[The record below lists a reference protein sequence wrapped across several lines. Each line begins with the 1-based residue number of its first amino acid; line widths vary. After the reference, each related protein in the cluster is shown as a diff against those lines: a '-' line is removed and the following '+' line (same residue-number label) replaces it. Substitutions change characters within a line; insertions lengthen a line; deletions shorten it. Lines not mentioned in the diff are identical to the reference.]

1 MPRFCSIF
9 SQLLQ
14 CFPRADFQRAVRE
27 TRAERHARGFTCWG
41 QFVAMMFCQLAGA
54 ASLREIVYGL
64 RSCEGKLSHLG
75 ITAPRRSTLAYANA
89 HRPWELY
96 QHVFYQMLDRCRG
109 LAGPKTR
116 FRFKNRLVSMDASVI
131 ELCATMFAWAKFRR
145 TKGAVK
151 LHCQLDHAGYL
162 PTMVVITDGKQHD
175 LVVARQQR
183 FEAGTIVVMD
193 RGYTDYAWLAAL
205 DERGVFFVT
214 RMKENTAY
222 EVVERRPVPTRGHV
236 VADEWIMLTGP
247 LTQQKYAPGH
257 PLRRVEIWLPED
269 ERTLVF
275 LTNHL
280 ELGSTTIAQI
290 YKDRWQIELFFKALK
305 QHLRVKTFVGTS
317 ANALHIQVWAALI
330 ALLIL
335 KFLRFKAHQS
345 WSLSNLAAL
354 LRMNLFV
361 YRDVWEWLDAPY
373 TAPPDLAL
381 PVQGVLALA

>member
-247 LTQQKYAPGH
+247 LTQQKYAPGR